1 MRLFN
6 NRIGIDFSHYNS
18 TSSDQILFI
27 RMPPS
32 AGTFGSYLNAGSIT
46 NKGVE
51 LLLSAR
57 PINEANFKWD
67 IDINASKSTS
77 LVNELP
83 GEIKQVENS
92 DSWAYNSIGEG
103 AAILDGSV
111 VEIALSNRDTLGL
124 NNVRFTRTHIG
135 DVSGEFDTVLMNP
148 PFGAQVPHAD
158 RPFLE
163 KALELA
169 GVVWTIHNEGT
180 LDFIEGSVKRK
191 GFEIDRTMRFRFP
204 SIFENL

>member
-1 MRLFN
+1 MRSVYPAGNPALRPEFTNSFEVGTDMRLFN
-6 NRIGIDFSHYNS
+6 NRIGIDFSYYNS

-111 VEIALSNRDTLGL
+111 FGIYGYAYKRDDDGNLLLNQDGMVQRDPNKKEIGNRYPIFQTGL
-124 NNVRFTRTHIG
+124 TNKFQYKNLI
-135 DVSGEFDTVLMNP
+135 LN
-148 PFGAQVPHAD
+148 
-158 RPFLE
+158 FL
-163 KALELA
+163 
-169 GVVWTIHNEGT
+169 
-180 LDFIEGSVKRK
+180 LDFSYGALCVYY
-191 GFEIDRTMRFRFP
+191 F
-204 SIFENL
+204 